1 MSTERPVL
9 ITSLMPKLS
18 RLQKGSEVGIEY
30 QRACV
35 KSWLRTG
42 FKVISVNP
50 AQEIDELKK
59 TGYEVEFLPSQ
70 NVGAP
75 QIMELV
81 RVAVE
86 SRAEICGF
94 INSDCMLFDEAVRR
108 TAFIELRQGGVF
120 LLGER
125 VDVSPESGAS
135 MPSWAKGFDLFLFRP
150 HDLIAMKLYSGYS
163 PYRLGDP
170 WWDYWF
176 PLVACS
182 SGLKL
187 KRFALPVV
195 SHIDHAKNWN
205 YSRYLTNGLIFK
217 DELVRLSAQTSANTD
232 FVRFA
237 EAALVGPSE
246 DIGKLAEF
254 TYRWLWDSPPRK
266 LVGVFSDTGEVIED
280 YCSKA
285 IAVTR
290 LVQSNMPLHQL
301 GEAEIESLDIALRHA
316 RSVFEAEL
324 KTRQITLITS
334 QNSAATLQTSEADLK
349 YSGSVLKEIE
359 KTIRR
364 WNRRRLQYR
373 RLRRETR

>member
-195 SHIDHAKNWN
+195 SHIDHAK
-205 YSRYLTNGLIFK
+205 IK